1 MKKNSD
7 AIAASFPSPF
17 NSAMPEALRSSLR
30 YLPGLILVGA
40 LAFAAMELASVPWL
54 KMRGIGALTLAI
66 LLGIIAGN
74 TIYPRFT
81 AQTERGVTFSKQK
94 VLRLGIVLYG
104 LHLTFQDIGQVGVVG
119 VAIDVLVL
127 CSTFG
132 LALLLGKRV
141 FGLDRETTLLIG
153 AGSAICGAA
162 AVMATAPVVRGRAE
176 QATIAVSTVVVFGTL
191 GLFLY
196 PMLYR
201 WNLQLA
207 FLPMSEHA
215 YGIFAGST
223 IHEVA
228 QAVAAGSAVGTH
240 AADTAVIAKM
250 VRVMMLA
257 PFLLIVSAWMQRHP
271 EQDNSDIPG
280 YGTRPAN
287 GLAVPWFALGFVAVA
302 GINSL
307 DLLPHLLVSTAL
319 DIDALLL
326 AMAMAAL
333 GLTTHISALR
343 SAGIRPLALA
353 TVLFAWL
360 VGGGLAINQLLPWFA
375 ALFGI

>member
-7 AIAASFPSPF
+7 AIAAGFVGPF
-17 NSAMPEALRSSLR
+17 TGGMPEAFRSSLR
-30 YLPGLILVGA
+30 YLPGLVLVGA
-40 LAFAAMELASVPWL
+40 LAFAAIELANTPWL
-54 KMRGIGALTLAI
+54 KTHSIGALTLAI
-66 LLGIIAGN
+66 LLGIVVGN
-74 TIYPRFT
+74 TIYPRFALQT
-81 AQTERGVTFSKQK
+81 AHGVTFSKQK
-94 VLRLGIVLYG
+94 LLRLGIILYG
-104 LHLTFQDIGQVGVVG
+104 LHLTFQDIGQVGAVG
-119 VAIDVLVL
+119 VAIDALVL

-153 AGSAICGAA
+153 AGSSICGAA

-176 QATIAVSTVVVFGTL
+176 QATVAVSTVVVFGTL

-201 WNLQLA
+201 WNLQHAL
-207 FLPMSEHA
+207 LPMSEHA
-215 YGIFAGST
+215 FGIFAGST

-257 PFLLIVSAWMQRHP
+257 PFLLILSAWMQRNP
-271 EQDNSDIPG
+271 EQGSETHG
-280 YGTRPAN
+280 KGAGPARR
-287 GLAVPWFALGFVAVA
+287 VVIPWFAVGFVAVA
-302 GINSL
+302 GFNSL
-307 DLLPHLLVSTAL
+307 DLLPHSLVSTAL
-319 DIDALLL
+319 DMDALLM

-333 GLTTHISALR
+333 GLTTHVSAIR

-353 TVLFAWL
+353 TVLFVWL
-360 VGGGLAINQLLPWFA
+360 VAGGLAINQLLPWFA
-375 ALFGI
+375 GLFGA

>member
-1 MKKNSD
+1 
-7 AIAASFPSPF
+7 
-17 NSAMPEALRSSLR
+17 MPEALRSSLR

-40 LAFAAMELASVPWL
+40 LAFAAIELANTPWL
-54 KMRGIGALTLAI
+54 KTHSIGALTLAI
-66 LLGIIAGN
+66 LLGIVVGN
-74 TIYPRFT
+74 TIYPRFAVQT
-81 AQTERGVTFSKQK
+81 AHGVTFSKQK
-94 VLRLGIVLYG
+94 LLRLGIILYG

-119 VAIDVLVL
+119 VAIDALVL

-153 AGSAICGAA
+153 AGSSICGAA

-176 QATIAVSTVVVFGTL
+176 QATVAVSTVVVFGTL

-201 WNLQLA
+201 WNLQHAL
-207 FLPMSEHA
+207 LPMSEHA
-215 YGIFAGST
+215 FGIFAGST

-257 PFLLIVSAWMQRHP
+257 PFLLILSAWMQRNP
-271 EQDNSDIPG
+271 EQGSETHG
-280 YGTRPAN
+280 KGAGPARR
-287 GLAVPWFALGFVAVA
+287 VVIPWFAVGFVAVA
-302 GINSL
+302 GFNSL
-307 DLLPHLLVSTAL
+307 DLLPHPLVSTAL
-319 DIDALLL
+319 DIDALLM

-333 GLTTHISALR
+333 GLTTHVSAIR

-353 TVLFAWL
+353 TVLFVWL
-360 VGGGLAINQLLPWFA
+360 VAGGLAINQLLPWFA
-375 ALFGI
+375 GLFGA